1 MDRKL
6 KSQSSPL
13 PARVEGGR
21 PFCACGLSRTFPY
34 CDSSQMISKS
44 RELGKLESC
53 GAGKPVEQSQTEAQP
68 VEA

>member
-1 MDRKL
+1 
-6 KSQSSPL
+6 
-13 PARVEGGR
+13 
-21 PFCACGLSRTFPY
+21 
-34 CDSSQMISKS
+34 MISKS